1 MKRRNDPI
9 EEQAQRVRNAYSAA
23 GGREADTKSPAWELY
38 LAESEKL
45 SEMRALE
52 AAANFRKQRGLPPSA
67 KTPYDPREAPPARR
81 LGENQ
86 FGLDVGYFA
95 EVVRR
100 DLSDLSNKRP
110 EELARICLRI
120 AETAASHV
128 LAEPEFVSNFAKVLG
143 LDGPDLARDA
153 GVGRLLRKL
162 KAEMPTDW
170 GVNLSLGEDGF
181 RLSLLTPDGQEQ
193 IEASGLRPESG
204 GLRAALACLVADMRS
219 GACMR
224 EYVERASSQTP
235 EAVKKAVWALAL
247 DEGDTQAARA
257 LIAGFDGYQSFEDWF
272 TMVQHYEMEDGDHEF
287 TAADRAALRIAF
299 NALRM
304 EIDPLGDLAQ
314 QYAEQPIT
322 MVYESIPAGLSPRG

>member
-1 MKRRNDPI
+1 
-9 EEQAQRVRNAYSAA
+9 
-23 GGREADTKSPAWELY
+23 
-38 LAESEKL
+38 
-45 SEMRALE
+45 
-52 AAANFRKQRGLPPSA
+52 
-67 KTPYDPREAPPARR
+67 
-81 LGENQ
+81 
-86 FGLDVGYFA
+86 
-95 EVVRR
+95 
-100 DLSDLSNKRP
+100 
-110 EELARICLRI
+110 
-120 AETAASHV
+120 
-128 LAEPEFVSNFAKVLG
+128 
-143 LDGPDLARDA
+143 
-153 GVGRLLRKL
+153 
-162 KAEMPTDW
+162 
-170 GVNLSLGEDGF
+170 
-181 RLSLLTPDGQEQ
+181 
-193 IEASGLRPESG
+193 
-204 GLRAALACLVADMRS
+204 
-219 GACMR
+219 MR